1 VPDLLYVLYAMLAFA
16 IIGCLSYV
24 ASSFDGARGRQGVS
38 AHQDCLPEHGRNRR
52 QRRRVVN
59 RWDGGI
65 SLLYLTPKEKFISLT
80 WHRESGPIK
89 QT

>member
-38 AHQDCLPEHGRNRR
+38 AHQDCL
-52 QRRRVVN
+52 N

-65 SLLYLTPKEKFISLT
+65 PLLYLTPKEKFISLT

-89 QT
+89 RT